1 VSTTN
6 SLDESAGVP
15 DGLIQLPPPTNA
27 ARSLARRH
35 RTLAGSLLAGGMGQ
49 LALVIGGVLVARSL
63 GVQDRGYFALIIL
76 VPHILAEVGNLGL
89 PIALTYYIARDARST
104 RSLVTSAVRPV
115 AIQLLVGA
123 AIQAAVLFTLLH
135 DDPWRVKTA
144 AFVSMGV
151 LPGMMSLQYALA
163 ILQGQQRF
171 RAFNVLRTMPAAVY
185 SVGILAIFLLT
196 SPNLAEVTAVHTGAL
211 LIVGGTSIVCAIRG
225 LPARSAHAEN
235 PSRRAMISFG
245 IRGLLGYMSPI
256 ESFRLD
262 QAAIGLFLSPA
273 ALGLYVV
280 GVSVTNLPRFLAQ
293 SVGMVAYP
301 RIASATNSRETYR
314 LTWRYFWLTVLIS
327 LLVVVPLEMTAS
339 WLIPFFFGHQFDGA
353 VSVTRILLVGTL
365 VLGARR
371 VLADGV
377 RGMGHP
383 GAGSIAEISSWAAL
397 VPALVFLLPPFGI
410 RGVALALTASWCIS
424 LAALLA
430 TMAIR
435 RGARSATAPGVT
447 ENS

>member
-6 SLDESAGVP
+6 GFDEGQGVQ
-15 DGLIQLPPPTNA
+15 DGLIHAPPLTNV
-27 ARSLARRH
+27 ARSLAPRH
-35 RTLAGSLLAGGMGQ
+35 RTLAGSLLAGGTGQ
-49 LALVIGGVLVARSL
+49 LALVIGGVLVARIL

-89 PIALTYYIARDARST
+89 PIALTYYIARDARSA
-104 RSLVTSAVRPV
+104 RSIVASLARLVVS
-115 AIQLLVGA
+115 QLLLGI
-123 AIQAAVLFTLLH
+123 AIQAAVLLILLH
-135 DDPWRVKTA
+135 DDPWRVKIA

-151 LPGMMSLQYALA
+151 LPGMMSLQYGLA

-171 RAFNVLRTMPAAVY
+171 RAFNILRTMPAAVY
-185 SVGILAIFLLT
+185 STGILVIFLLA
-196 SPNLAEVTAVHTGAL
+196 SPNLTEVTAVHVGAL
-211 LIVGGTSIVCAIRG
+211 LIVGGTALGIATRG
-225 LPARSAHAEN
+225 LPTRSDHAAN
-235 PSRRAMISFG
+235 PSRRRMISFG
-245 IRGLLGYMSPI
+245 IRGLLGYISPI

-262 QAAIGLFLSPA
+262 QAVIGLFLSPA

-301 RIASATNSRETYR
+301 RIASATDSRETYR
-314 LTWRYFWLTVLIS
+314 LTWRYFWLTVVIS
-327 LLVVVPLEMTAS
+327 ILVVAPLEMTAGV
-339 WLIPFFFGHQFDGA
+339 LIPFFFGHQFDGA

-365 VLGARR
+365 ILGARR

-383 GAGSIAEISSWAAL
+383 GAGSIAEIFSWAAL
-397 VPALVFLLPPFGI
+397 LPALVFLLPPFGI
-410 RGVALALTASWCIS
+410 RGVALALTASWCVS

-430 TMAIR
+430 TMAVI
-435 RGARSATAPGVT
+435 RGARSATSPEV
-447 ENS
+447 N